1 MGLMSYYRRFV
12 PNFSCIA
19 APLHSLLEK
28 NTTYE
33 WTVVHEQAFQA
44 LKGKL
49 IAPRVLK
56 YPDFTQ
62 RFILNTDASGEGLGA
77 VLPQGTIEKD
87 LPVAFANRSLNR
99 AEKNYST
106 TEKELLAIVCRMR
119 YFRPYLYGRKFTV
132 VTDHKPS
139 RGS

>member
-1 MGLMSYYRRFV
+1 MISENRVLTERAKTKVIQEYPHPQNVKKIRSFSGLMCYYRRFV

-49 IAPRVLK
+49 IAPPVLK

-62 RFILNTDASGEGLGA
+62 
-77 VLPQGTIEKD
+77 
-87 LPVAFANRSLNR
+87 
-99 AEKNYST
+99 
-106 TEKELLAIVCRMR
+106 LL
-119 YFRPYLYGRKFTV
+119 F
-132 VTDHKPS
+132 
-139 RGS
+139 

>member
-1 MGLMSYYRRFV
+1 M

-28 NTTYE
+28 NTTYK

-49 IAPRVLK
+49 IAPCVLK

-62 RFILNTDASGEGLGA
+62 RFILTTDASGEGLGA
-77 VLPQGTIEKD
+77 VLSQGAIGKD
-87 LPVAFANRSLNR
+87 LPVAFARGTLNR
-99 AEKNYST
+99 PEKNYST
-106 TEKELLAIVCRMR
+106 TEVEHLAIVWGNAILEAIFIRQE
-119 YFRPYLYGRKFTV
+119 V
-132 VTDHKPS
+132 H
-139 RGS
+139 GSDRS